1 MKYGYVRV
9 SSKEQNLARQ
19 METME
24 KAKISP
30 QNIYAE
36 KVSGKDMERPEL
48 KKLLNVV
55 KEGDSIVVE
64 DITRLGRNTL
74 DILKIIDTLEQE
86 KVYVISLKEGL
97 DTSSSQGKMMI
108 SLLGVFSEMERKNI
122 RERQRQGIEI
132 ARREG
137 RRKGRP
143 RCKCEDFKIVYKQY
157 ENGDISIQ
165 QALKLLDCSKST
177 FYRRIKEYSERQE

>member
-1 MKYGYVRV
+1 M
-9 SSKEQNLARQ
+9 
-19 METME
+19 
-24 KAKISP
+24 
-30 QNIYAE
+30 
-36 KVSGKDMERPEL
+36 
-48 KKLLNVV
+48 
-55 KEGDSIVVE
+55 
-64 DITRLGRNTL
+64 
-74 DILKIIDTLEQE
+74 
-86 KVYVISLKEGL
+86 ISLKEGL

-137 RRKGRP
+137 RLKGRP